1 MVTMLTVKDIENICQ
16 EFSNKVGDTFD
27 LPVVINGR
35 LTRTLGRVC
44 TLVNTKTGYVTLSQM
59 EISKQLL
66 ETATEESIR
75 SVIGHEWAHY
85 YVAKTTHERHGHDAL
100 FKATCARIGI
110 ENDKATT
117 EVDRVV
123 EVRSKY
129 EVHCDVCNEV
139 VGNYSR
145 WCKTLSVIDRCT
157 CNRCNQSKLRIV
169 QNW

>member
-1 MVTMLTVKDIENICQ
+1 MMLTVKDIEKICQ
-16 EFSNKVGDTFD
+16 KFSDMVGDEFD

-44 TLVNTKTGYVTLSQM
+44 TLVNTRTGYVTLQRM

-66 ETATEESIR
+66 ETATEDSIE

-85 YVAKTTHERHGHDAL
+85 YVAKTTHERHGHDEV

-110 ENDKATT
+110 ANDKATT
-117 EVDRVV
+117 HVDRIV

-129 EVHCDVCNEV
+129 EVWCDTCGEMI
-139 VGNYSR
+139 GQFSR
-145 WCKTLSVIDRCT
+145 RCKTIDNIQYCS
-157 CNRCNQSKLRIV
+157 CNKCKQSGLRVV

>member
-1 MVTMLTVKDIENICQ
+1 MLTVKDIEKICQ
-16 EFSNKVGDTFD
+16 EFSEMVGDEFD
-27 LPVVINGR
+27 LPVSINGR

-44 TLVNTKTGYVTLSQM
+44 SLVNTQTGYVTLQRM

-66 ETATEESIR
+66 ETASEESIR

-85 YVAKTTHERHGHDAL
+85 IVAKTTHERHGHDAL
-100 FKATCARIGI
+100 FKSWCARIGV

-129 EVHCDVCNEV
+129 EVHCDVCETMV
-139 VGNYSR
+139 ATYSR
-145 WCKTLSVIDRCT
+145 WCKTLDVLDRCT
-157 CNRCNQSKLRIV
+157 CNKCKQSKLRLV